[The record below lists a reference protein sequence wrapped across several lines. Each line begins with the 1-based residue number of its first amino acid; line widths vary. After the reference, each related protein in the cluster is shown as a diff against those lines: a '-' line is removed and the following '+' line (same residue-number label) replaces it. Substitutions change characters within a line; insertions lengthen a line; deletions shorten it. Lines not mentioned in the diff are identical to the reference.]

1 MPDPN
6 LGEIVATLFENVEDS
21 KPEDNVFGA
30 QLGLQMLKDHGG
42 FKDLSSQG
50 GSVIEET
57 LEWAEN
63 TNTRSYGEMETMPT
77 TRVEVF
83 DVARYDWKT
92 IATTVTFSKQE
103 LARASGKNAK
113 IELAARKADNA
124 KKSMAQEFNR
134 QFYGAGTGN
143 GGKDINGVGNLVPAD
158 PTTGIVGGINRANF
172 PFWRSRSALGT
183 KTTTAYDNLRASM
196 DTIYNLC
203 SKGAY
208 AEHPDW
214 FVFHLTDFGGYKRTL
229 TVNERFISKK
239 EKVDGGW
246 KNEAMA
252 FMGAMVTYDDD
263 ISAAGTAW
271 CLNGRNLSF
280 KYLRWLKSEKDVEP
294 ANQLSST
301 TRLWTYGNLGT
312 NNSRRLGTITVI
324 T

>member
-6 LGEIVATLFENVEDS
+6 VGEVIATLFENVDDN

-30 QLGLQMLKDHGG
+30 QLGLQMMKDHGG
-42 FKDLSSQG
+42 FKDISAKG

-63 TNTRSYGEMETMPT
+63 TNTRSYGVMETLAT
-77 TRVEVF
+77 NRVEVF
-83 DVARYDWKT
+83 DAARYEKKT
-92 IATTVTFSKQE
+92 IATVVTFSEQE
-103 LARASGKNAK
+103 LADAAGKNAK
-113 IELAARKADNA
+113 IELAAGKAENA
-124 KKSMAQEFNR
+124 KKSMMAEWNR

-143 GGKDINGVGNLVPAD
+143 GGKDINGLDNLVPAD
-158 PTTGIVGGINRANF
+158 PTTGIVGGINAGNF
-172 PFWRSRSALGT
+172 PFWRSRQTFGT
-183 KTTTAYDNLRASM
+183 KTTTAYDNLRPAM

-229 TVNERFISKK
+229 TANERFISKK
-239 EKVDGGW
+239 EKTDGGW

-252 FMGAMVTYDDD
+252 FMSAMVTYDDD
-263 ISAAGTAW
+263 IPAAGTGW
-271 CLNGRNLSF
+271 CLNGRNLKF
-280 KYLRWLKSEKDVEP
+280 KYLRWLKSLKDVEP
-294 ANQLSST
+294 ANQLAKMV
-301 TRLWTYGNLGT
+301 RLWTYGQLVS
-312 NNSRRLGTITVI
+312 NNRRRLGRITVI

>member
-6 LGEIVATLFENVEDS
+6 VGEVIATLFEQVDDS
-21 KPEDNVFGA
+21 KPEDNVFNS
-30 QLGLQMLKDHGG
+30 QLGLKILKDNGG
-42 FKDLSSQG
+42 FKDVSAQG

-57 LEWAEN
+57 LMWAEN
-63 TNTRSYGEMETMPT
+63 TNTGSYGEMEQLRTS
-77 TRVEVF
+77 RVEVF
-83 DVARYDWKT
+83 DAARYDPKT
-92 IATTVTFSKQE
+92 IATVVTFSEQE

-113 IELAARKADNA
+113 IDLAAEKADNA
-124 KKSMAQEFNR
+124 KMSLSAEWNR

-158 PTTGIVGGINRANF
+158 PTTGIVGGINAANF
-172 PFWRSRSALGT
+172 PFWRSRQTLGT
-183 KTTTAYDNLRASM
+183 KTTAAYDNLRPAM

-208 AEHPDW
+208 TEHPDW

-263 ISAAGTAW
+263 IPAAGTGW
-271 CLNGRNLSF
+271 CLNGRNLKF
-280 KYLRWLKSEKDVEP
+280 KYMRWLKALKAVEP
-294 ANQLSST
+294 ANQLAT
-301 TRLWTYGNLGT
+301 MTRLWTYGQLVS
-312 NNSRRLGTITVI
+312 NNRRRLGTITVI